1 MLKNYNLKTTAT
13 TTKTVQVLGGKYVKP
28 ACWLT
33 WKNRLQRE
41 VQLTVAGR
49 RGDVFLQH
57 VQEVICF
64 RINFDEFHRE
74 IDAEIRRKTE
84 YSPIKGTFTFLNR
97 RGGNGIFLFQWYFKC
112 C

>member
-1 MLKNYNLKTTAT
+1 M
-13 TTKTVQVLGGKYVKP
+13 LGGKYVKP

-41 VQLTVAGR
+41 VQLTVVGR

-74 IDAEIRRKTE
+74 IDAEIKMKTVQL
-84 YSPIKGTFTFLNR
+84 PIKGTFTFLNR
-97 RGGNGIFLFQWYFKC
+97 RRENDIFLFQGYFKFC
-112 C
+112 